1 MEEINIDDENFNGM
15 ECIIKFILILDN
27 SSKRL
32 YSIYYTNDYNT
43 VESQLDFELR
53 LAKISSKFSVEKNDV
68 DIFNYEKYN
77 VICEIGKEVAIFIG
91 QDEEDNEILLQ
102 EFFSAFKIQL
112 FNFIGEDLTRKSIL
126 NHYKEIVML
135 IDEMVVGGIILNID
149 EHSLYDRIKNS
160 EKKQKK
166 EEKSSG
172 GLMSG
177 LFGYFTGK
185 NNNQTP
191 NEQKKEEQ
199 ESNNIFGGLL
209 ANARGYLKKN
219 IEYWILISTFDDF
232 ILENFNFLK

>member
-1 MEEINIDDENFNGM
+1 MDEINLDDENFKGM
-15 ECIIKFILILDN
+15 ACIIKFIIILDN
-27 SSKRL
+27 YSKRI

-43 VESQLDFELR
+43 LESQLDFELR
-53 LAKISSKFSVEKNDV
+53 LSKISTKYSVEKNDV

-91 QDEEDNEILLQ
+91 QDQDDNEILLE
-102 EFFSAFKIQL
+102 EFFSMFKIQL
-112 FNFIGEDLTRKSIL
+112 FNFVGEDLTRKSIL

-149 EHSLYDRIKNS
+149 EHNLYDRIKNS

-172 GLMSG
+172 GIMSG

-185 NNNQTP
+185 SSNQTP

-199 ESNNIFGGLL
+199 ESNNIFGGLM
-209 ANARGYLKKN
+209 ASARGYLKKN
-219 IEYWILISTFDDF
+219 IEY
-232 ILENFNFLK
+232 